1 MRNKSRVILGVG
13 AIAIGMALTTI
24 FDSRSEL
31 SQSTVSLLRGSQS
44 VDFGRSFDQQ
54 FAASGD
60 VDRLVT
66 GSVNSGF
73 FRTSAISF
81 ANLTAQSDWNR
92 VRSADFDLE
101 KGGCNTQLC
110 DERLSVFSDT
120 VSELENASFFEKLQ
134 TVNSVANNAIKF
146 APDSNVYKKKDHWAS
161 ANQTISVGYGD
172 CEDYAILKYAMLLEA
187 GVPAS
192 SMSLIVLKDTDR
204 NLYHAVLAVSTNKGH
219 LILDN
224 VAKDVYRDT
233 SISHYQ
239 PLFSFSDDRSWIHG
253 VAEQSTE
260 KLLAQGEVPFDA
272 VAPGESTFDVASLGD
287 IDPSWFEE
295 LRPAQPEDRLD
306 QPNFLY

>member
-1 MRNKSRVILGVG
+1 MRKKCIMTFGAS
-13 AIAIGMALTTI
+13 AIAIGAALTPLL
-24 FDSRSEL
+24 DSQTSL
-31 SQSTVSLLRGSQS
+31 SQSTASLLRGSQFAELGRSNSQQIAALDS
-44 VDFGRSFDQQ
+44 VDRF
-54 FAASGD
+54 
-60 VDRLVT
+60 VT

-81 ANLTAQSDWNR
+81 ANLSAQKDWNR
-92 VRSADFDLE
+92 VRSADFE
-101 KGGCNTQLC
+101 TGNENCNTDLC
-110 DERLSVFSDT
+110 SHRLSALSGT
-120 VSELENASFFEKLQ
+120 VSRLDDVSFFGKLQ
-134 TVNSVANNAIKF
+134 AVNGAVNKSIKF
-146 APDSNVYKKKDHWAS
+146 APDSNIYKKKDHWAS
-161 ANQTISVGYGD
+161 ANQTIKVGYGD
-172 CEDYAILKYAMLLEA
+172 CEDYAILKHAMLIEA

-253 VAEQSTE
+253 VAEQATE
-260 KLLAQGEVPFDA
+260 NLLAQGEVPFDA

-287 IDPSWFEE
+287 IDPSWFED
-295 LRPAQPEDRLD
+295 LRPAQPEDR
-306 QPNFLY
+306 QFQTNFLY